1 MQEKIWP
8 EPWYAVFAMDCY
20 IASVV
25 LKIADTNYD
34 KKYEFS
40 PHLEDKVKL
49 WFSPLKKE

>member
-34 KKYEFS
+34 KKKYMNLV
-40 PHLEDKVKL
+40 PI
-49 WFSPLKKE
+49 LKTKWNFGLVP